1 MACQRKPKVAFTIE
15 ERGELERAYDA
26 GMNSVSRE
34 KPPLIQE
41 MAAKL
46 QKDEQEIKVLL
57 FVS

>member
-1 MACQRKPKVAFTIE
+1 MACQRTPEVAFIVE

-34 KPPLIQE
+34 KLPLIQE

-46 QKDEQEIKVLL
+46 QKDEQEIKVL
-57 FVS
+57 